1 MLKRDEIID
10 FMRLANPLNG
20 DYETTDAKNMQLSII
35 PIKGGHVKAAVITKT
50 TQAYG
55 KNNPHT
61 AQVGFDGK
69 NWYIG
74 CGNSFLEA
82 KISKKEANLAVK
94 KVTNSSVEAVKLL
107 NTWGSVPKNTGCH
120 FWHTWNGKRNVCKH
134 IDDLLADVSP
144 QELLDLEE
152 MMGLE
157 TAMAT
162 EVTEINSEDYTDP
175 IAAKMQAYG
184 LNGRQRHLLLVGPKG
199 NGKTKTIYDQIDRDG
214 YDHVYLGGDADKE
227 ALDLVG
233 TLLPIE
239 KDGNKEFIWVDGP
252 LSQAFRKAQSGVKTI
267 LFIDELLRM
276 SGSALSSLVATLTT
290 DNKGNYVL
298 NTGRVINVVDGVGHT
313 EILRA
318 PRENLW
324 VLATTNIGAGY
335 DVTALDDAL
344 EDRFE
349 IIDLENEF
357 DKISAIL
364 LDVATDKGISADI
377 AVKLMSFYKKMEK
390 LIESEKLEKVINLRH
405 LVQIIE
411 DCKTDKDL
419 YECTLDRMPKWVA
432 RDTKGK
438 LIKEQIKIV
447 ETAMEKSDIVPSTV
461 SKKTEEP
468 TSVKFEDAPLPF

>member
-1 MLKRDEIID
+1 MLTRNEIID
-10 FMRLANPLNG
+10 FMRLSSPLPFSYNPLQEKAM
-20 DYETTDAKNMQLSII
+20 YMSII
-35 PIKGGHVKAAVITKT
+35 PIKTGHVKAAVITKT
-50 TQAYG
+50 TKPDN
-55 KNNPHT
+55 KNSIHT
-61 AQVGFDGK
+61 AQIGFDGT

-74 CGNSFLEA
+74 CGNSYLEGRKGKNDA
-82 KISKKEANLAVK
+82 KLTVGKLTSNAVEK
-94 KVTNSSVEAVKLL
+94 TKLL
-107 NTWGSVPKNTGCH
+107 NTWNSVPENTGCH
-120 FWHTWNGKRNVCKH
+120 FWRTWNSKRNVCKH
-134 IDDLLADVSP
+134 IDDLLEEVTP
-144 QELLDLEE
+144 QEILDLEA
-152 MMGLE
+152 MMGIE
-157 TAMAT
+157 SAMT
-162 EVTEINSEDYTDP
+162 EEVNEISSEVYDDP
-175 IAAKMQAYG
+175 IAAKMHAYG

-233 TLLPIE
+233 TLLPVE

-252 LSQAFRKAQSGVKTI
+252 LSEAFRKAQSGVKTI

-276 SGSALSSLVATLTT
+276 SGSALSSLVSTLTT

-298 NTGRVINVVDGVGHT
+298 NTGRVIDVINGVGHT
-313 EILRA
+313 EVLRA
-318 PRENLW
+318 PKANLW

-357 DKISAIL
+357 DKISSIL
-364 LDVATDKGISADI
+364 LDVVTDKGISANI

-405 LVQIIE
+405 LVQIVE
-411 DCKTDKDL
+411 DCKSEKDL

-447 ETAMEKSDIVPSTV
+447 ETAMEKSDI
-461 SKKTEEP
+461 K
-468 TSVKFEDAPLPF
+468 AGA